1 MRSVCVCSI
10 VPELSEKERAEGRAG
25 RQSACLLLARP
36 LLRASCRETVSR
48 WKKSFTDSQVSMK
61 GQWTVQCSSCQVCS
75 SFVGTHWTLDSV
87 YAAFPATPVF
97 NMCYCAGSGRSHP
110 AGEGESS
117 PAHSRPFR
125 GLSTK
130 IIHYDCAPA
139 LILSCVFTSACVS
152 SLYPSSHTCS

>member
-1 MRSVCVCSI
+1 
-10 VPELSEKERAEGRAG
+10 
-25 RQSACLLLARP
+25 
-36 LLRASCRETVSR
+36 
-48 WKKSFTDSQVSMK
+48 MK

-152 SLYPSSHTCS
+152 SLYPSSHTCSQKCIIILCGCLISPADVCGSPAISGGGFVCLVLGRCVILQTWQ